1 MVSCRD
7 RFKTVLRLCRR
18 RLGPY
23 ALLLLAALAVAE
35 LPLDRV
41 QQLYGGQAVRIYRDW
56 QQLLLAQRR
65 ESNELRACAE
75 FCVNGHLAGNCHLV
89 RSPHVY
95 QETHHFR

>member
-7 RFKTVLRLCRR
+7 RFKTALRLCRR

-65 ESNELRACAE
+65 ESNELKP
-75 FCVNGHLAGNCHLV
+75 V
-89 RSPHVY
+89 
-95 QETHHFR
+95 T